1 MIKKYLQSLS
11 VRITMVT
18 LVSCLFLGAGLEVT
32 AIYLVKQQYES
43 QESDQAQ
50 ITVSALWTTLNLV
63 GSQSLGGVA
72 EFRLEGNKLYAG
84 SVLLNGNQQI
94 LNVAHD
100 IVKNIGAV
108 QSILVGDEQVAT
120 TLADPQG
127 NPMIGSRFDRDSPAY
142 ISVYT
147 DQQPYR
153 GYISL
158 FEGHNNYYAAFDPIK
173 NKEGEVIGA
182 VATSIPVAP
191 FIKRAHQLEIWL
203 TLFIVGITS
212 ICLMFCAVVVNYLVS
227 KPVNEISDSLEAVAR
242 GQIDRPIP
250 HLKRLDVLG
259 KMARACDVFRN
270 SVITT
275 QRLNEEQKKFQ
286 EQIQKNRDETLQS
299 ISHRLESQVG
309 ESIDVISAAASGVE
323 NSAKSMSGA
332 AQLTLKEARFV
343 INQAT
348 KTADAIEGLAK
359 STSQISSSI
368 QEIGR
373 LVEHSSKIVGNAVE
387 DTRRTNDI
395 VGHLAVGA
403 EKIGNVVSL
412 IENIAG
418 QTNLLALNAT
428 IEAARAGE
436 AGRGF
441 AVVASEVKALANQ
454 TARATQDIATLIGDM
469 QKTTTDAVTAI
480 QSIAQVVGDVGNISA
495 SIATAVHEQGASTAE
510 ITNTAATVSTS
521 TQNLQSRMVE
531 VVNAAR
537 TTDNEAGNLL
547 KSAQSLSGQT
557 SNLVG
562 NLDQFLADVRG
573 S

>member
-441 AVVASEVKALANQ
+441 AVVATEVK
-454 TARATQDIATLIGDM
+454 
-469 QKTTTDAVTAI
+469 
-480 QSIAQVVGDVGNISA
+480 
-495 SIATAVHEQGASTAE
+495 
-510 ITNTAATVSTS
+510 
-521 TQNLQSRMVE
+521 
-531 VVNAAR
+531 
-537 TTDNEAGNLL
+537 
-547 KSAQSLSGQT
+547 SLSGQT
-557 SNLVG
+557 ANATAKITEQIEFLQSEAHQAVAAIESVANAAQQTTMATNNIRETIQSQDHTTSDIAKNMEETRVFVMNVNQVVANLASSSSQTHNQAEVLKTIANMVAEEIKTLQVQINRVAG
-562 NLDQFLADVRG
+562 EIRAG
-573 S
+573 